1 MTEGYNPFTGFF
13 LSPNLCSLSNEDTS
27 GLQNGCLAYVE
38 DVNRYYRYA
47 ANGTDAPLDG
57 VYVVSTWTGPINPGC
72 DPLPPGLNAHGTD
85 RPRWILTNLADAIG
99 TTANSTEWYIDA
111 VYGNDNNIGTI
122 QSKPLQTFRELGRRW
137 RNGATYNT
145 DYIFVTIL
153 SDHLLDDD
161 VIDICRPLGDPNPSQ
176 NFPIVIQGTRQ
187 APVFSGVIG
196 PASVGVNHA
205 APASPGIAAGGHGVL
220 LDVNALGLSYSN
232 QFLRISNP
240 SSPIFGAWMCMVG
253 FYNSGAPPLDYTSPI
268 VLQATAPSPTVAPDP
283 ALNQGA
289 PIPGDNF
296 NVLGTGCSIPDTIV
310 LDIPSY
316 AEVWFYDV
324 ELRQGTAP
332 APTAVQN
339 IQSGVMRFY
348 RSSGSSAD
356 KARLYTGPNSQVSL
370 YFMGSTSKDIQIL
383 MRNPA
388 TSAGQSS
395 YSLSGG
401 LRFDASVYDNNNDID
416 ANAVDFWNDSVFAPG
431 AYVTLQ
437 SGRIL
442 TVVDLWIQAN
452 VAASIRSSGGAIFF
466 NNALYGSGNTA
477 DIMQLGEYTKGIYS
491 NASQLTVAA
500 NLGAAQSG
508 TINYLNGVVKT
519 FIPADLPFVSIATGA
534 DSQSGMIK
542 RGGGI

>member
-1 MTEGYNPFTGFF
+1 MTTGYNPFTGFF
-13 LSPNLCSLSNEDTS
+13 LVPNICTLSNEDTS

-47 ANGTDAPLDG
+47 ANGTSAPLDG
-57 VYVVSTWTGPINPGC
+57 VYVVSTWTGPLNPGC
-72 DPLPPGLNAHGTD
+72 DPLPPGANAHGAD

-99 TTANSTEWYIDA
+99 TTANSTEWFIDA
-111 VYGNDNNIGTI
+111 VYGNDNNIGTV

-137 RNGATYNT
+137 RSGATYNT

-161 VIDICRPLGDPNPSQ
+161 VIDICRPLGDPNQSQ
-176 NFPIVIQGTRQ
+176 NFPIIIQGTRQ
-187 APVFSGVIG
+187 DPVSSGVIG
-196 PASVGVNHA
+196 LGSVAVNHA
-205 APASPGIAAGGHGVL
+205 APASLGIAAGGHGVL
-220 LDVNALGLSYSN
+220 LDIGALGAAYPNS
-232 QFLRISNP
+232 FLQITNSGVLLN
-240 SSPIFGAWMCMVG
+240 AWMCLVG
-253 FYNSGAPPLDYTSPI
+253 VYNSGATPLDYSTPI
-268 VLQATAPSPTVAPDP
+268 VLQAVAPSPAIPPDP

-289 PIPGDNF
+289 PVPGDTF
-296 NVLGTGCSIPDTIV
+296 NVLGAGCSIPDTIV
-310 LDIPSY
+310 LDIPSF

-332 APTAVQN
+332 VPTAVQDLK
-339 IQSGVMRFY
+339 SGAMRFY
-348 RSSGSSAD
+348 RSSGSSANP
-356 KARLYTGPNSQVSL
+356 ARLYTGPNSQVSL
-370 YFMGSTSKDIQIL
+370 YFMGSTTKDIQVL

-395 YSLSGG
+395 YSNSGG
-401 LRFDASVYDNNNDID
+401 LRLDASLYDNNQGID
-416 ANAVDFWNDSVFAPG
+416 ANTVDFWNDSVFAPG

-442 TVVDLWIQAN
+442 TVVDLWIQHSA
-452 VAASIRSSGGAIFF
+452 AASIRSSGGVIFF
-466 NNALYGSGNTA
+466 NNALYGSGNLA
-477 DIMQLGEYTKGIYS
+477 DIMQLGEYTKGVYS
-491 NASQLTVAA
+491 SAAQLTVAA

-508 TINYLNGVVKT
+508 GINYLNGVSKT
-519 FIPADLPFVSIATGA
+519 FVPADLPFVSIATGA